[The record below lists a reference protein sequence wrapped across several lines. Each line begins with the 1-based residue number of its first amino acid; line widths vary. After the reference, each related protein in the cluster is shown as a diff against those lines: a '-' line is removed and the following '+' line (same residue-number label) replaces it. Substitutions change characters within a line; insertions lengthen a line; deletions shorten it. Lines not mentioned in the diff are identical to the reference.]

1 MRGIVPPD
9 ARRAVGQDR
18 NNRIPDAAEI
28 AAINATHF
36 ADTALK
42 AADLLFVFGTW
53 QDIDLRA
60 AEAYEL
66 AFISGQLCD
75 VACWPEGEDR
85 DGAWHV
91 CN

>member
-18 NNRIPDAAEI
+18 NDRIPDAAEI

-60 AEAYEL
+60 AKGVRTL
-66 AFISGQLCD
+66 ARGPLPMGHCQRR
-75 VACWPEGEDR
+75 R
-85 DGAWHV
+85 DLRLGRF
-91 CN
+91 